1 MNKKIAMLSSIVV
14 AMTALVSAPASAQA
28 NAQAEAS
35 DATSNSYYY
44 WLHPKLG
51 FVKVDR
57 ATNAMLRPVQA
68 SHVPI
73 DANAP
78 AVPRKYWLD
87 PKGNM
92 RLLNSVN
99 PVKPTTGNDGQ
110 TEMRR

>member
-1 MNKKIAMLSSIVV
+1 MNKKIAMLSSIVL
-14 AMTALVSAPASAQA
+14 AMTALASAPASAQA

-35 DATSNSYYY
+35 GATSTSYY

-57 ATNAMLRPVQA
+57 ATNVMLRPVQA
-68 SHVPI
+68 SHEPI
-73 DANAP
+73 DANRP
-78 AVPRKYWLD
+78 AAPRKYWLD

-92 RLLNSVN
+92 RVVNPVN
-99 PVKPTTGNDGQ
+99 PVKPTGNDGQ

>member
-1 MNKKIAMLSSIVV
+1 MNKKIVMLSSIVV
-14 AMTALVSAPASAQA
+14 ATTVLVSAPASAQA

-35 DATSNSYYY
+35 GATSTSYY

-68 SHVPI
+68 SHEPI
-73 DANAP
+73 GANAP
-78 AVPRKYWLD
+78 AAPRKYWLD

-92 RLLNSVN
+92 RILNPVN
-99 PVKPTTGNDGQ
+99 PVKPTSGNDGQ